1 MNTRKLFIVS
11 AICTGVLAIS
21 FGYYI
26 YDKKRKEEIVNKK
39 ITSLDDALKLLS
51 ENATDGVAID
61 DTIPYDMDA
70 SERYGTTEYGVS
82 AEYNAPIEY

>member
-1 MNTRKLFIVS
+1 MQTRKLIIVS
-11 AICTGVLAIS
+11 AICTGVLAIG
-21 FGYYI
+21 FGYSY
-26 YDKKRKEEIVNKK
+26 YDKKRKEELVNKK
-39 ITSLDDALKLLS
+39 ITSLDDALKLLE
-51 ENATDGVAID
+51 ENHNPNPPID